1 MTLDVLHSFHH
12 IFLCLIK
19 ITAELYFV
27 VFSKKNE
34 RKEVH
39 EYPTKGRQSGTTYTK
54 QRAATTCEA
63 ANHRMRM
70 CQCAI
75 PITTDDAILAVHTC
89 VRQCHM
95 QLTTQRP
102 KMHTTGT
109 PKDPSQN
116 LSIRG
121 KKKGIRGLFSF
132 PSRIIPRT
140 IGTQE
145 PAGSAS
151 ASPPTTPYYVRPTS
165 VQCSF
170 HFHSSTRVSIRTRQ
184 CLDSKFKIP
193 KVSYQMVTLIRRI
206 KYR

>member
-1 MTLDVLHSFHH
+1 VPSLSPQTMPSLPSTRVS
-12 IFLCLIK
+12 
-19 ITAELYFV
+19 
-27 VFSKKNE
+27 
-34 RKEVH
+34 
-39 EYPTKGRQSGTTYTK
+39 GR
-54 QRAATTCEA
+54 
-63 ANHRMRM
+63 
-70 CQCAI
+70 
-75 PITTDDAILAVHTC
+75 
-89 VRQCHM
+89 CHM

-102 KMHTTGT
+102 KTHTTGT

-206 KYR
+206 KYRLNKKLITQFHAISEGGHLLHCRPRDKWRARERGLPTCSRATRPLRR